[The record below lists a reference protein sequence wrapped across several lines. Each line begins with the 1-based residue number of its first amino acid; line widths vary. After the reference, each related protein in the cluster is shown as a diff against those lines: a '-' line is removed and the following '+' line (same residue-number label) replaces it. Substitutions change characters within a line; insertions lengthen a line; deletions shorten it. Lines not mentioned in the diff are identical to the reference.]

1 MLLQTIRLGR
11 HGFYGLGRGKNFT
24 ARERRKDIS
33 PLGRCAP
40 EGQDCKNHDALAGW
54 SVTTLLFYF

>member
-24 ARERRKDIS
+24 ARGRRKDIS
-33 PLGRCAP
+33 ALVRCAPLGRKILTPPSTVKVCNA
-40 EGQDCKNHDALAGW
+40 NMF
-54 SVTTLLFYF
+54 V